1 MYSMIALLQGVLPQ
15 AGSPLMQERTESN
28 NWKACIE
35 HKPLNRYVINTHA
48 FHNAHL
54 LRATLPR
61 SLVAPILLHQ
71 DREAKHNENSRGLR
85 STQEIKRTA
94 QKARALQ
101 KKQELGEG
109 SNKRARLAFETEQ
122 GPLD

>member
-1 MYSMIALLQGVLPQ
+1 
-15 AGSPLMQERTESN
+15 MQERTESGQ
-28 NWKACIE
+28 WKAYIK
-35 HKPLNRYVINTHA
+35 HKPLNRFVINTHA

-71 DREAKHNENSRGLR
+71 DREAKHNEISRGLR